1 MVSQTRA
8 LRTITQYITNQE
20 LRGAMKV
27 AISASD
33 GFVAP
38 YISEML
44 GESAVIVPDEALNDQ
59 GALDA
64 LLTSCNSL
72 IHINSRPVDTS
83 VARDDRESY
92 ILMREGARPILD
104 AVDRHGSL
112 HMIIIG
118 TLRVHP
124 QWEPGEEYYGLD
136 STLAPRDVAAEGQL
150 WLEENALERAE
161 AERPVSVI
169 RASNVQGV
177 PLSGPPGNGIL
188 HKWAFESQMGWIN
201 VPGDGSNVK
210 DIVHVQDLVRIV
222 DAVLNSPPPT
232 RESFAVG
239 SGKAIPMSDLAEIFR
254 QRTGCEIELNQSDR
268 EEVWGVVDAW
278 FLEERCGFR
287 PSISLEE
294 MIEEAFEAAGH

>member
-1 MVSQTRA
+1 MNV
-8 LRTITQYITNQE
+8 
-20 LRGAMKV
+20 KV
-27 AISASD
+27 ALSSADS
-33 GFVAP
+33 FVAP
-38 YISEML
+38 YIMEML
-44 GESAVIVPDEALNDQ
+44 GDSLVEIPDDKLDDPAS
-59 GALDA
+59 LDA
-64 LLTSCNSL
+64 LLTPCNTL
-72 IHINSRPVDTS
+72 IHINSRPVDSS

-92 ILMREGARPILD
+92 IIMREKARPILD

-124 QWEPGEEYYGLD
+124 QWEPGEEYYGYD

-150 WLEENALERAE
+150 WIEENALERAE

-201 VPGDGSNVK
+201 VPGDGTQVK
-210 DIVHVQDLVRIV
+210 DMVHVQDLVRVV
-222 DAVLNSPPPT
+222 DAVLREPPAT

-239 SGKAIPMSDLAEIFR
+239 SGKAIQMSELAGLYSE
-254 QRTGCEIELNQSDR
+254 RTGCEIELNQSDR

-278 FLEERCGFR
+278 FLEDRCGFR

-294 MIEEAFEAAGH
+294 MIGEAFEAAA

>member
-1 MVSQTRA
+1 
-8 LRTITQYITNQE
+8 
-20 LRGAMKV
+20 MKV
-27 AISASD
+27 AISAAD

-44 GESAVIVPDEALNDQ
+44 GDSAVMIPDETLEDATS
-59 GALDA
+59 LDS
-64 LLTSCNSL
+64 LLTPCNAL

-83 VARDDRESY
+83 VARDDRGAL
-92 ILMREGARPILD
+92 ILMREKARPILD

-112 HMIIIG
+112 HMIILG

-124 QWEPGEEYYGLD
+124 QWEPGEDYYGFD

-150 WLEENALERAE
+150 WIEENALERAE
-161 AERPVSVI
+161 TERPVSVI

-188 HKWAFESQMGWIN
+188 HRWAFESQMGWIN
-201 VPGDGSNVK
+201 VPGDGNQVK
-210 DIVHVQDLVRIV
+210 DMVHVQDLVRVV
-222 DAVLNSPPPT
+222 DSILRDPPPT

-239 SGKAIPMSDLAEIFR
+239 AGKAIPMADLAELFKE
-254 QRTGCEIELNQSDR
+254 RTGCEIELNQSDR

-278 FLEERCGFR
+278 FLEDRCGFR

-294 MIEEAFEAAGH
+294 MVEEAFEAAGH

>member
-1 MVSQTRA
+1 
-8 LRTITQYITNQE
+8 
-20 LRGAMKV
+20 MKV

-38 YISEML
+38 YITEML
-44 GESAVIVPDEALNDQ
+44 GESAVIIPDEALKDQ
-59 GALDA
+59 VTLDG

-92 ILMREGARPILD
+92 ILMRESARPILD